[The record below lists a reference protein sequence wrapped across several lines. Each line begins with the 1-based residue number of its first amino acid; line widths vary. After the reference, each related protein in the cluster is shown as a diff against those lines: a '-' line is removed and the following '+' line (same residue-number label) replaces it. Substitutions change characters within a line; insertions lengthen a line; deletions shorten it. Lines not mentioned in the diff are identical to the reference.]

1 MWLDGL
7 IERCYGERPNYLVVF
22 AQPIGLLLLLVAF
35 LWQTEEE
42 YLNSFAEETYKI
54 EINEKLL
61 YLWMAEYD
69 DALANGRV
77 QKNDS
82 IISMNFVNY
91 DDIRS
96 RFKTWG
102 DIKNELEDVD
112 KQYSYAST
120 IRFFLYIVG
129 SIFVLLDSFIKAW
142 KDRNANH
149 ITS

>member
-69 DALANGRV
+69 DALADGRV

-82 IISMNFVNY
+82 VISMNFVNY

>member
-7 IERCYGERPNYLVVF
+7 IERRYGERPNYLVVF
-22 AQPIGLLLLLVAF
+22 AQPIGLLLLLAAF

-69 DALANGRV
+69 DALADGRV

-82 IISMNFVNY
+82 VISMNFINY